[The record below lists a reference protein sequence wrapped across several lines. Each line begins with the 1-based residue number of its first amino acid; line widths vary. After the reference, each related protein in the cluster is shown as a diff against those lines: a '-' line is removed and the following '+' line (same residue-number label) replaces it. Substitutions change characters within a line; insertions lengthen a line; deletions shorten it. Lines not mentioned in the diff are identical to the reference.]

1 VIHSTIW
8 SSMRGPSS
16 SFSKLFN
23 KIEKIS
29 SRLFSVFTYP
39 DNVLTPWIVP
49 VLALTAKPCKR
60 LLNVP
65 PTIRQF
71 IPLTGND
78 FKNDG
83 NQASRG
89 IAYNNK
95 VISFAGIR
103 LTCDIP
109 EPSLMD
115 NVCWLITHLDSWLIN
130 VSSPFFQLPSR

>member
-1 VIHSTIW
+1 RRHTRSKRDWSSDVCSSDILRAATKYEDYNFVIHSTIW

-78 FKNDG
+78 FKNDR
-83 NQASRG
+83 NQASR
-89 IAYNNK
+89 
-95 VISFAGIR
+95 
-103 LTCDIP
+103 
-109 EPSLMD
+109 
-115 NVCWLITHLDSWLIN
+115 
-130 VSSPFFQLPSR
+130 